1 MNGNGLAARPASCV
15 VATSPART
23 SRLMVAVCLIAGA
36 VAWARLGG
44 EYAKQM
50 RPKPDASPDFYQ
62 DWASARNFLNGLPVY
77 SPHEMTMPLYLGRP
91 QADWERDIAYNAHP
105 PTSVLLAIPFTRLGL
120 PDAVL
125 AWNLV
130 MLAAIVGAMAVAAR
144 QLPELRTLF
153 LPVAVLL
160 PFCLPIYGNFQ
171 QGQLTFLLV
180 LLITAAWALDRSER
194 SGLAGV
200 LIGAAA
206 AVKLFPAYLVVAF
219 ATRGRWRGVLAA
231 GAMFGALTLVTA
243 AVLGTGAYLDY
254 WRIVLPSM
262 EKFRSY
268 AFNLSFC
275 GFWHKLFD
283 PASERGWVRPLWF
296 SPGVARYGTLLSDL
310 AITAVVVL
318 AVRRARTREDRDA
331 AFAMAIAAM
340 LLVSP
345 VTWDYSLPLLLVPLA
360 IAARAAMASTS
371 AWVPALLV
379 PVMITFGL
387 PQMKVMEMVLAG
399 RPPTVASPAFMLGV
413 PSLNFYAIVVLF
425 AVLAACRSRPS
436 GVSSR
441 SGILARR
448 AVEREPGDGKVLW
461 RFK

>member
-1 MNGNGLAARPASCV
+1 MNGSGLATSPGSCMV
-15 VATSPART
+15 ESSPART

-36 VAWARLGG
+36 VAWTRLGG
-44 EYAKQM
+44 EYAERM

-62 DWASARNFLNGLPVY
+62 DWASARNYLNGLPVY

-91 QADWERDIAYNAHP
+91 QADWERDIMYNAHP
-105 PTSVLLAIPFTRLGL
+105 PTSVLLAIPFTRLSL

-130 MLAAIVGAMAVAAR
+130 MLAAIVGALAIAAS
-144 QLPELRTLF
+144 QLPELRALF

-180 LLITAAWALDRSER
+180 LLITAAWALDRSGR
-194 SGLAGV
+194 SGLAGTLV
-200 LIGAAA
+200 GAAA

-219 ATRGRWRGVLAA
+219 ATRGRWRGVVAA
-231 GAMFGALTLVTA
+231 ASAFGVLTLITA
-243 AVLGTGAYLDY
+243 AVLGIGAYLDY

-268 AFNLSFC
+268 AFNLSFF

-296 SPGVARYGTLLSDL
+296 SPGVARYGTILSDL
-310 AITAVVVL
+310 AITAFVAM
-318 AVRRARTREDRDA
+318 AVRRAQTREERDV
-331 AFAMAIAAM
+331 AFAMATTAM

-360 IAARAAMASTS
+360 IAALGAMASR
-371 AWVPALLV
+371 WLPALLI
-379 PVMITFGL
+379 PVMVTFGL
-387 PQMKVMEMVLAG
+387 PQMKVMEVLLAG
-399 RPPTVASPAFMLGV
+399 DAPRIASPAFMLGV
-413 PSLNFYAIVVLF
+413 PSFSFYAILILF
-425 AVLAACRSRPS
+425 
-436 GVSSR
+436 
-441 SGILARR
+441 GILAFCWAR
-448 AVEREPGDGKVLW
+448 AVGSHAPATAALALDNPRP
-461 RFK
+461 

>member
-1 MNGNGLAARPASCV
+1 MNGNSLAARPASCV
-15 VATSPART
+15 AETSPART

-36 VAWARLGG
+36 VAWVRLGG
-44 EYAKQM
+44 EYAERM

-62 DWASARNFLNGLPVY
+62 DWASARNYLNGIAVY
-77 SPHEMTMPLYLGRP
+77 SPHETTMPMYLGRP

-105 PTSVLLAIPFTRLGL
+105 PTSVLLAIPFTRFSL

-130 MLAAIVGAMAVAAR
+130 MLAAITGALAIAAR
-144 QLPELRTLF
+144 QLPELRALF

-180 LLITAAWALDRSER
+180 LLITAAWALDRSGR

-200 LIGAAA
+200 LVGAAA
-206 AVKLFPAYLVVAF
+206 AVKLFPAYLVVVF
-219 ATRGRWRGVLAA
+219 ATRGRWRGVVAA
-231 GAMFGALTLVTA
+231 AATFGVLTIVTA
-243 AVLGTGAYLDY
+243 AVLGIGAYLDY

-262 EKFRSY
+262 EKFRSF
-268 AFNLSFC
+268 AFNLSFF

-296 SPGVARYGTLLSDL
+296 SPSVARYGTILSDL
-310 AITAVVVL
+310 AITAVVAF

-331 AFAMAIAAM
+331 AFAMAITAM

-360 IAARAAMASTS
+360 IAARAAMASK
-371 AWVPALLV
+371 WLPALLI

-387 PQMKVMEMVLAG
+387 PQMKIMEMVLAG

-425 AVLAACRSRPS
+425 
-436 GVSSR
+436 
-441 SGILARR
+441 GILAFCWAR
-448 AVEREPGDGKVLW
+448 AVGSPDPAPALADPR
-461 RFK
+461 R

>member
-15 VATSPART
+15 VETSPARA

-44 EYAKQM
+44 EYAGQM

-62 DWASARNFLNGLPVY
+62 DWASARNSLNGLPVY

-105 PTSVLLAIPFTRLGL
+105 PTSVLLALPFTRLGL

-130 MLAAIVGAMAVAAR
+130 MLTAIVGALAVAAR
-144 QLPELRTLF
+144 QLPELRALF

-180 LLITAAWALDRSER
+180 LLITSAWALDRSGR
-194 SGLAGV
+194 SGLAGA

-206 AVKLFPAYLVVAF
+206 AVKLFPAYLVVTF
-219 ATRGRWRGVLAA
+219 ATRGRWRGVLATA
-231 GAMFGALTLVTA
+231 TMFGALTIVTA

-262 EKFRSY
+262 EKFRSF
-268 AFNLSFC
+268 AFNLSFF

-310 AITAVVVL
+310 AITAVVAF
-318 AVRRARTREDRDA
+318 AVRRARTLEDRDT
-331 AFAMAIAAM
+331 AFAMAITAM

-360 IAARAAMASTS
+360 IAARAAMASK
-371 AWVPALLV
+371 WLPALLI

-425 AVLAACRSRPS
+425 GILAVCRSRP
-436 GVSSR
+436 
-441 SGILARR
+441 
-448 AVEREPGDGKVLW
+448 VEV
-461 RFK
+461 